1 MTNKSAIYTT
11 DSLLNAVQ
19 FSHATLYRLIELGV
33 FPKPFKIGLRKNAWF
48 RADIESWIVAR
59 AEDVAGYEKTYVPTD

>member
-1 MTNKSAIYTT
+1 MTNKTEIFTT
-11 DSLLNAVQ
+11 DGLLKAVQ

-48 RADIESWIVAR
+48 RSDIEAWIAAR
-59 AEDVAGYEKTYVPTD
+59 AEEVAA